1 MEKQH
6 LSQVSLSE
14 RAERLAPR
22 CRLTPGEWGV
32 MSYSHAPG
40 GALCEWMEEVSSGRV
55 MQSDTNRKVPCW
67 KQRGWWEA
75 AAAEWL
81 LCFKTL
87 QATVLQTGSF
97 FTGDQVMKKGLNLKD
112 NKKGGSFVTEVTG

>member
-1 MEKQH
+1 
-6 LSQVSLSE
+6 
-14 RAERLAPR
+14 
-22 CRLTPGEWGV
+22 

-67 KQRGWWEA
+67 KQRCWWEA

-112 NKKGGSFVTEVTG
+112 NKKRGFVCHRGNWLNRQFALNGNVNGCQWHSSVQLQN